1 MKERVTYPSII
12 TKLFSLTYDLF
23 LLASCWFL
31 IGFVSL
37 FFYNFFSGED
47 DFSNTIL
54 GPTILSLTTFWYFI
68 YFWSNGRR
76 TLGMSTWSH
85 ELVKLDGSNLSE
97 REAFFRLV
105 LNILL
110 NVIGLLWMIF
120 DKNNQTLTDKI
131 LKIQTIKRKRSA

>member
-1 MKERVTYPSII
+1 MKERVTYPSIF

-110 NVIGLLWMIF
+110 NVVGLLWMIF

>member
-1 MKERVTYPSII
+1 MKERVTYPSIF

>member
-1 MKERVTYPSII
+1 MKERVTYPSIF

-31 IGFVSL
+31 IGFISL